1 MTGPAQNSL
10 VICLRAVA
18 KITTCPFLPLL
29 SGYRSY
35 DQANPR
41 LAARVDLIIYK
52 TSHVRIPME
61 NISTNGREHTVLA
74 TWTGNRMKKKEQRWE
89 KCAGMFSDALEA
101 VGQVEGL
108 TLSPPQTLPD
118 PDDEVELGT
127 ETKRR
132 GRYLTPQNNFHIRKH
147 QHPVDN
153 AGFFSFMTL
162 QWLSPLAWKAHK
174 ASSLKMEDVWGLSCH
189 EASETNC
196 QRLEWLWH
204 EELKRRG
211 KDGASLSRVF
221 WRFCQTR
228 MLVAIFSLLIT
239 MVAGFVGPAL
249 LIRALLEYSQCTEV
263 KLLYGLALVGGIF
276 LMELTRS
283 WSLAFMWAVNYRTA
297 TRLRGAAL
305 TFAFQ
310 KILRLRSTKDISTGE
325 LVNICSSDGQRLYE
339 AVSVG
344 CLLAGGPLVGILG
357 LLYTVYFLGPTAL
370 VGSAIF
376 VIFYPTMMLASR
388 LTAYFRKRCVVVSD
402 RRVRLMNEI
411 LGCIKFIK
419 MYCWETAFA
428 NNIQKVRSEE
438 RRILEW
444 AGCVQSLTVGVAPV
458 VVVIAS
464 VCTFTL
470 HMALGYDLTAAQAFT
485 VVAVFNSMTFALKV
499 TPLAMTL
506 LGGSVAVNGDFA
518 YVAQQ
523 AWILNDSLRENILFG
538 KKYIEEK
545 YNAVLEACCLFPDI
559 SELPYG
565 DMTEIGERGANLS
578 GGQRQR
584 VSLARALYSER
595 PVLLLDDPL
604 SAVDARVG
612 SHLFH
617 GAIRRAAKGRTV
629 VFFLPECDEVVLM
642 KDGQIAEHGTHVQL
656 MEKGRDYAALFNS
669 VQQEVRYAARSS
681 GALWEN
687 IRNLVRKNLKN
698 KQRAEEESKPLS
710 LHVNNTAKLHTESKK
725 GDQLMQAEEKG
736 SGAVAWPVYAAYIKA
751 AGGPLA
757 FVVNILLFLFT
768 TGSIAF
774 SNWWLSH
781 WIRQGSGNSSL
792 LQGNETAES
801 DSMRL
806 NPHVQYY
813 SRVYVLSMGAAL
825 FLKTVRGLV
834 FVKVIWSL
842 FVSAQDCSVQAS
854 CIYYTQLNFLSNTW
868 VLRQMHFL
876 FAHLEGLSI
885 RVPSGPRALFSIK
898 QSRQHIREVMCLCN
912 CVPLVFTNSSMMANL
927 FLPRAFLLC
936 VVACIING
944 VVCVFLLFLQC
955 TVRAASVLH
964 DKLFK
969 TLLLSPMRF
978 FDTTPLGRIL
988 NRFSRDMDEVDVR
1001 LAMQAEMLLQNV
1013 TLVLFCLG
1021 MVGAVFPWFLFSIIP
1036 LGAFLFIVN
1045 RISRVLIR
1053 ELKRLEN
1060 ISQSPFT
1067 SHITSSLQGL
1077 STIYAYGRGADFIH
1091 RNQALLD
1098 TNQACHYLF
1107 SCAMR
1112 WLAVRLDLI
1121 SISLITTV
1129 ALLIVFMHGHIPP
1142 AYAGLAISYAVQ
1154 LTGLFQFTVRLLS
1167 ETEARFTSVERINH
1181 YIKVETSVTQACWFW
1196 PEEGRITFQNVEMRY
1211 RDDLPLV
1218 LKNLSFSVL
1227 PEETV
1232 GIVGRTGSG
1241 KSSLGVTLFRLAE
1254 LSRGSI
1260 IIDGVNIAHIGLE
1273 DLRSKLSVI
1282 PQEPVL
1288 FIGTVR
1294 SNLDP
1299 WNQYTDAQIWEALEK
1314 THIKDM
1320 VSQLPNSLHSEVTD
1334 NGENFSVGERQL
1346 LCVARALLRHSKI
1359 LLLDEATAAIDTETD
1374 RLIQD
1379 TIRTSFSG
1387 CTTLVIAHRLNTVL
1401 NCDRIMVLD
1410 QGQILEFDTPSNLLA
1425 DENSRFHA
1433 MMVAAEET
1441 LRHP

>member
-1 MTGPAQNSL
+1 
-10 VICLRAVA
+10 
-18 KITTCPFLPLL
+18 
-29 SGYRSY
+29 
-35 DQANPR
+35 
-41 LAARVDLIIYK
+41 
-52 TSHVRIPME
+52 
-61 NISTNGREHTVLA
+61 
-74 TWTGNRMKKKEQRWE
+74 
-89 KCAGMFSDALEA
+89 MFSDALEA

-108 TLSPPQTLPD
+108 TLCPPQTLPD

-132 GRYLTPQNNFHIRKH
+132 GRYRQSLQILKPFRITHKH

-162 QWLSPLAWKAHK
+162 QWLSPLAWRAHK
-174 ASSLKMEDVWGLSCH
+174 ASCLKIEDVWGLSCH

-204 EELKRRG
+204 EELKRRA
-211 KDGASLSRVF
+211 KDSASLSRVF

-249 LIRALLEYSQCTEV
+249 LIRALLEYSQCAEV
-263 KLLYGLALVGGIF
+263 KLLYGLALVAGIF
-276 LMELTRS
+276 LMELARS
-283 WSLAFMWAVNYRTA
+283 WSLALVWAVSYRTA
-297 TRLRGAAL
+297 ARLRGAAL

-310 KILRLRSTKDISTGE
+310 KILRLRSTKDISAGE

-357 LLYTVYFLGPTAL
+357 LSYTIYFLGPTAL
-370 VGSAIF
+370 MGSAIF

-388 LTAYFRKRCVVVSD
+388 LTAYFRKRCVAVMD

-428 NNIQKVRSEE
+428 NNIQSVRSEE
-438 RRILEW
+438 RRILER

-458 VVVIAS
+458 VVVIAG

-499 TPLAMTL
+499 TPLAVRALSEGSVAVKRFQKLFMMEDRELISNRTEDLYNAVEFKDATLAWEKTCGSLGKKSRAQQKRGGMKRVLRREKLSLYITAEDSKGESEEPNAEHLLTHMEQESPQSTISSTQSIRPPLHKTLHRIDLCIRKGSLLGVCGGVGSGKSSLLSALLGQMTL
-506 LGGSVAVNGDFA
+506 LGGSVAVSGDFA

-559 SELPYG
+559 IELPYG

-584 VSLARALYSER
+584 VSLARALYSKR
-595 PVLLLDDPL
+595 PY
-604 SAVDARVG
+604 
-612 SHLFH
+612 
-617 GAIRRAAKGRTV
+617 
-629 VFFLPECDEVVLM
+629 LPECDEVVLM

-669 VQQEVRYAARSS
+669 VQQE
-681 GALWEN
+681 
-687 IRNLVRKNLKN
+687 NLVRKNLKN
-698 KQRAEEESKPLS
+698 KQRAEEESSPRS
-710 LHVNNTAKLHTESKK
+710 LHVSPAAKPHTESKK
-725 GDQLMQAEEKG
+725 RDQLMQAEEKG
-736 SGAVAWPVYAAYIKA
+736 SGAVAWPVYTAYIKA

-757 FVVNILLFLFT
+757 FIVNILLFLFT

-792 LQGNETAES
+792 LQANQTAES

-806 NPHVQYY
+806 NPHIQYY

-834 FVKVIWSL
+834 FVK
-842 FVSAQDCSVQAS
+842 
-854 CIYYTQLNFLSNTW
+854 
-868 VLRQMHFL
+868 
-876 FAHLEGLSI
+876 
-885 RVPSGPRALFSIK
+885 
-898 QSRQHIREVMCLCN
+898 
-912 CVPLVFTNSSMMANL
+912 
-927 FLPRAFLLC
+927 
-936 VVACIING
+936 
-944 VVCVFLLFLQC
+944 C

-988 NRFSRDMDEVDVR
+988 NRFSRDMDEVDVL

-1021 MVGAVFPWFLFSIIP
+1021 MVGAVPWFLFSIIP

-1129 ALLIVFMHGHIPP
+1129 ALLIVFMHGRIPP

-1181 YIKVETSVTQACWFW
+1181 YIKNLESEGPRQICGSSAPASSW

-1241 KSSLGVTLFRLAE
+1241 KSSLGIALFRLAE

-1299 WNQYTDAQIWEALEK
+1299 WDQYTDAQIWEALEK

-1320 VSQLPNSLHSEVTD
+1320 VSQLPNSLHSWVMD
-1334 NGENFSVGERQL
+1334 NGENFSMGERQL
-1346 LCVARALLRHSKI
+1346 LCVTRALLRHSKI

-1374 RLIQD
+1374 RLIQN
-1379 TIRTSFSG
+1379 TIRSSFSG
-1387 CTTLVIAHRLNTVL
+1387 CSTLVIAHRLNTVL

-1410 QGQILEFDTPSNLLA
+1410 QGQFRHTLLY
-1425 DENSRFHA
+1425 EQG
-1433 MMVAAEET
+1433 
-1441 LRHP
+1441 

>member
-1 MTGPAQNSL
+1 M
-10 VICLRAVA
+10 
-18 KITTCPFLPLL
+18 
-29 SGYRSY
+29 
-35 DQANPR
+35 
-41 LAARVDLIIYK
+41 RV
-52 TSHVRIPME
+52 
-61 NISTNGREHTVLA
+61 
-74 TWTGNRMKKKEQRWE
+74 
-89 KCAGMFSDALEA
+89 
-101 VGQVEGL
+101 
-108 TLSPPQTLPD
+108 
-118 PDDEVELGT
+118 
-127 ETKRR
+127 KR
-132 GRYLTPQNNFHIRKH
+132 
-147 QHPVDN
+147 
-153 AGFFSFMTL
+153 
-162 QWLSPLAWKAHK
+162 
-174 ASSLKMEDVWGLSCH
+174 
-189 EASETNC
+189 
-196 QRLEWLWH
+196 
-204 EELKRRG
+204 
-211 KDGASLSRVF
+211 
-221 WRFCQTR
+221 
-228 MLVAIFSLLIT
+228 
-239 MVAGFVGPAL
+239 
-249 LIRALLEYSQCTEV
+249 
-263 KLLYGLALVGGIF
+263 
-276 LMELTRS
+276 
-283 WSLAFMWAVNYRTA
+283 
-297 TRLRGAAL
+297 
-305 TFAFQ
+305 
-310 KILRLRSTKDISTGE
+310 

-357 LLYTVYFLGPTAL
+357 LSYTIYFLGPTAL
-370 VGSAIF
+370 MGSAIF

-388 LTAYFRKRCVVVSD
+388 LTAYFRKRCVAVMD

-428 NNIQKVRSEE
+428 NNIQSVRSEE
-438 RRILEW
+438 RRILER

-458 VVVIAS
+458 VVVIAG

-499 TPLAMTL
+499 TPLAVRALSEGSVAVKRFQVKNTSTSTNKPKMTLLPLFSHPRGSLLGVCGGVGSGKSSLLSALLGQMTL
-506 LGGSVAVNGDFA
+506 LGGSVAVSGDFA

-559 SELPYG
+559 IELPYG

-584 VSLARALYSER
+584 VSLARALYSKR
-595 PVLLLDDPL
+595 PY
-604 SAVDARVG
+604 
-612 SHLFH
+612 
-617 GAIRRAAKGRTV
+617 
-629 VFFLPECDEVVLM
+629 LPECDEVVLM

-656 MEKGRDYAALFNS
+656 MEKGRDYAALFNITLLCC
-669 VQQEVRYAARSS
+669 SS
-681 GALWEN
+681 LF
-687 IRNLVRKNLKN
+687 LLSDV
-698 KQRAEEESKPLS
+698 PL
-710 LHVNNTAKLHTESKK
+710 T
-725 GDQLMQAEEKG
+725 DQLMQAEEKG
-736 SGAVAWPVYAAYIKA
+736 SGAVAWPVYTAYIKA

-757 FVVNILLFLFT
+757 FIVNILLFLFT

-792 LQGNETAES
+792 LQANQTAES

-806 NPHVQYY
+806 NPHIQYY

-834 FVKVIWSL
+834 FVK
-842 FVSAQDCSVQAS
+842 
-854 CIYYTQLNFLSNTW
+854 
-868 VLRQMHFL
+868 
-876 FAHLEGLSI
+876 
-885 RVPSGPRALFSIK
+885 
-898 QSRQHIREVMCLCN
+898 
-912 CVPLVFTNSSMMANL
+912 
-927 FLPRAFLLC
+927 
-936 VVACIING
+936 
-944 VVCVFLLFLQC
+944 C

-988 NRFSRDMDEVDVR
+988 NRFSRDMDEVDVL

-1021 MVGAVFPWFLFSIIP
+1021 MVGVPWFLFSIIP

-1129 ALLIVFMHGHIPP
+1129 ALLIVFMHGRIPP

-1181 YIKVETSVTQACWFW
+1181 YIKNLESEGPRQICGSSAPASSW

-1241 KSSLGVTLFRLAE
+1241 KSSLGIALFRLAE

-1299 WNQYTDAQIWEALEK
+1299 WDQYTDAQIWEALEK

-1320 VSQLPNSLHSEVTD
+1320 VSQLPNSLHSWVMD
-1334 NGENFSVGERQL
+1334 NGENFSMGERQL
-1346 LCVARALLRHSKI
+1346 LCVTRALLRHSKI

-1374 RLIQD
+1374 RLIQN
-1379 TIRTSFSG
+1379 TIRSSFSG
-1387 CTTLVIAHRLNTVL
+1387 CSTLVIAHRLNTVL

-1425 DENSRFHA
+1425 DENSRFCA

-1441 LRHP
+1441 LSHP

>member
-1 MTGPAQNSL
+1 FIKNIF
-10 VICLRAVA
+10 ICIL
-18 KITTCPFLPLL
+18 KI
-29 SGYRSY
+29 
-35 DQANPR
+35 N
-41 LAARVDLIIYK
+41 
-52 TSHVRIPME
+52 
-61 NISTNGREHTVLA
+61 
-74 TWTGNRMKKKEQRWE
+74 
-89 KCAGMFSDALEA
+89 
-101 VGQVEGL
+101 EGL
-108 TLSPPQTLPD
+108 TGLERHE
-118 PDDEVELGT
+118 DE
-127 ETKRR
+127 
-132 GRYLTPQNNFHIRKH
+132 
-147 QHPVDN
+147 
-153 AGFFSFMTL
+153 
-162 QWLSPLAWKAHK
+162 
-174 ASSLKMEDVWGLSCH
+174 
-189 EASETNC
+189 
-196 QRLEWLWH
+196 LEWLWH

-211 KDGASLSRVF
+211 KDVASLSRVF

-239 MVAGFVGPAL
+239 MVAGFVGPVSS
-249 LIRALLEYSQCTEV
+249 LLEYSQCAEV

-283 WSLAFMWAVNYRTA
+283 WSLAFMWAVSYRTA
-297 TRLRGAAL
+297 ARLRGATL

-357 LLYTVYFLGPTAL
+357 LSYTIYFFGPTAL

-388 LTAYFRKRCVVVSD
+388 LTAYFRKRCVTVTD

-428 NNIQKVRSEE
+428 SNIQRVRSEE
-438 RRILEW
+438 RRVLEW

-499 TPLAMTL
+499 TPLAVRAL
-506 LGGSVAVNGDFA
+506 SEGSVAVKRFQVKNTSTYTNQKLLFCPYFLTVMFCNSQKGELISLELAVNGDFA

-559 SELPYG
+559 IELPYG

-604 SAVDARVG
+604 SAVDTRVG

-617 GAIRRAAKGRTV
+617 SAIRRAAKSRTV
-629 VFFLPECDEVVLM
+629 IFVTHQLQFLPECDEVVLM

-669 VQQEVRYAARSS
+669 VQQEVRYAVR
-681 GALWEN
+681 WEN
-687 IRNLVRKNLKN
+687 TRVTHSQNILHQPLK
-698 KQRAEEESKPLS
+698 KGGE
-710 LHVNNTAKLHTESKK
+710 

-736 SGAVAWPVYAAYIKA
+736 SGAVAWQVYTTYIKA

-757 FVVNILLFLFT
+757 FIVNILLFLFT

-781 WIRQGSGNSSL
+781 WIRQGSGH
-792 LQGNETAES
+792 Q
-801 DSMRL
+801 
-806 NPHVQYY
+806 
-813 SRVYVLSMGAAL
+813 
-825 FLKTVRGLV
+825 
-834 FVKVIWSL
+834 I
-842 FVSAQDCSVQAS
+842 
-854 CIYYTQLNFLSNTW
+854 
-868 VLRQMHFL
+868 QMHFL
-876 FAHLEGLSI
+876 
-885 RVPSGPRALFSIK
+885 
-898 QSRQHIREVMCLCN
+898 CLG
-912 CVPLVFTNSSMMANL
+912 
-927 FLPRAFLLC
+927 
-936 VVACIING
+936 ACIINS
-944 VVCVFLLFLQC
+944 VLCVLLLFLQC

-1021 MVGAVFPWFLFSIIP
+1021 VVGVVFPWFLFSIIP
-1036 LGAFLFIVN
+1036 LGVFLFIVN

-1129 ALLIVFMHGHIPP
+1129 ALLIVFMHGRIPP

-1181 YIKVETSVTQACWFW
+1181 YIKICGSSAPASSW

-1211 RDDLPLV
+1211 RDGLPLV

-1241 KSSLGVTLFRLAE
+1241 KSSLGVALFRLVE

-1299 WNQYTDAQIWEALEK
+1299 WDQYTDAQIWEALEK

-1320 VSQLPNSLHSEVTD
+1320 VSRLPNSLHSEVTD

-1379 TIRTSFSG
+1379 TIRSSFSG
-1387 CTTLVIAHRLNTVL
+1387 CSTLVIAHRLNTVL

-1410 QGQILEFDTPSNLLA
+1410 QGQVGLHLHLLL
-1425 DENSRFHA
+1425 F
-1433 MMVAAEET
+1433 
-1441 LRHP
+1441 

>member
-1 MTGPAQNSL
+1 MCKL
-10 VICLRAVA
+10 LFKHERVIH
-18 KITTCPFLPLL
+18 LL
-29 SGYRSY
+29 FGRS
-35 DQANPR
+35 Q
-41 LAARVDLIIYK
+41 
-52 TSHVRIPME
+52 
-61 NISTNGREHTVLA
+61 
-74 TWTGNRMKKKEQRWE
+74 
-89 KCAGMFSDALEA
+89 
-101 VGQVEGL
+101 
-108 TLSPPQTLPD
+108 
-118 PDDEVELGT
+118 
-127 ETKRR
+127 
-132 GRYLTPQNNFHIRKH
+132 H

-162 QWLSPLAWKAHK
+162 QWLSPLAWRAHK
-174 ASSLKMEDVWGLSCH
+174 ASSLKMEDVCGLSCH

-249 LIRALLEYSQCTEV
+249 LIRALLEYSQCAEV
-263 KLLYGLALVGGIF
+263 NLLYGLALVGGIF

-297 TRLRGAAL
+297 ARLRGAAL

-325 LVNICSSDGQRLYE
+325 LVNICSNDGQRLYE

-357 LLYTVYFLGPTAL
+357 LSYTAYFLGPTAL
-370 VGSAIF
+370 VGSAVF

-388 LTAYFRKRCVVVSD
+388 LTAYFRKRCVTVTD

-438 RRILEW
+438 RGILEW

-499 TPLAMTL
+499 TPLAVRALSEGSVAVKRFQKLFMMEDREMISNKTEDPYNAVEFKDATLAWEKSCGSPEKKSRAQQKRGGMKRVLRREKLSLYITAEDSKGKSEEPNAEHLLTHMEQESPQSTISSTQSIRPPLHKTLHRIELCIRKGSLVGVCGGVGSGKSSLLSGLLGQMTL

-559 SELPYG
+559 IELPYG

-612 SHLFH
+612 AHLFH
-617 GAIRRAAKGRTV
+617 SAIRRAAKGRTV
-629 VFFLPECDEVVLM
+629 IFVTHQLQFLPECDEVVLM

-669 VQQEVRYAARSS
+669 VQQE
-681 GALWEN
+681 
-687 IRNLVRKNLKN
+687 NLVRKNLKN
-698 KQRAEEESKPLS
+698 KQRGEEESSPQSLNVNHAAKP
-710 LHVNNTAKLHTESKK
+710 HTESKK

-757 FVVNILLFLFT
+757 FIVNILLFLFT

-834 FVKVIWSL
+834 FVK
-842 FVSAQDCSVQAS
+842 
-854 CIYYTQLNFLSNTW
+854 
-868 VLRQMHFL
+868 
-876 FAHLEGLSI
+876 
-885 RVPSGPRALFSIK
+885 
-898 QSRQHIREVMCLCN
+898 
-912 CVPLVFTNSSMMANL
+912 
-927 FLPRAFLLC
+927 
-936 VVACIING
+936 
-944 VVCVFLLFLQC
+944 
-955 TVRAASVLH
+955 
-964 DKLFK
+964 
-969 TLLLSPMRF
+969 
-978 FDTTPLGRIL
+978 
-988 NRFSRDMDEVDVR
+988 
-1001 LAMQAEMLLQNV
+1001 
-1013 TLVLFCLG
+1013 
-1021 MVGAVFPWFLFSIIP
+1021 
-1036 LGAFLFIVN
+1036 
-1045 RISRVLIR
+1045 
-1053 ELKRLEN
+1053 
-1060 ISQSPFT
+1060 
-1067 SHITSSLQGL
+1067 
-1077 STIYAYGRGADFIH
+1077 
-1091 RNQALLD
+1091 
-1098 TNQACHYLF
+1098 
-1107 SCAMR
+1107 
-1112 WLAVRLDLI
+1112 
-1121 SISLITTV
+1121 
-1129 ALLIVFMHGHIPP
+1129 
-1142 AYAGLAISYAVQ
+1142 
-1154 LTGLFQFTVRLLS
+1154 
-1167 ETEARFTSVERINH
+1167 
-1181 YIKVETSVTQACWFW
+1181 
-1196 PEEGRITFQNVEMRY
+1196 
-1211 RDDLPLV
+1211 
-1218 LKNLSFSVL
+1218 
-1227 PEETV
+1227 
-1232 GIVGRTGSG
+1232 
-1241 KSSLGVTLFRLAE
+1241 
-1254 LSRGSI
+1254 
-1260 IIDGVNIAHIGLE
+1260 
-1273 DLRSKLSVI
+1273 
-1282 PQEPVL
+1282 
-1288 FIGTVR
+1288 
-1294 SNLDP
+1294 
-1299 WNQYTDAQIWEALEK
+1299 
-1314 THIKDM
+1314 
-1320 VSQLPNSLHSEVTD
+1320 
-1334 NGENFSVGERQL
+1334 
-1346 LCVARALLRHSKI
+1346 
-1359 LLLDEATAAIDTETD
+1359 
-1374 RLIQD
+1374 
-1379 TIRTSFSG
+1379 
-1387 CTTLVIAHRLNTVL
+1387 
-1401 NCDRIMVLD
+1401 
-1410 QGQILEFDTPSNLLA
+1410 
-1425 DENSRFHA
+1425 
-1433 MMVAAEET
+1433 
-1441 LRHP
+1441 

>member
-1 MTGPAQNSL
+1 M
-10 VICLRAVA
+10 I
-18 KITTCPFLPLL
+18 
-29 SGYRSY
+29 
-35 DQANPR
+35 
-41 LAARVDLIIYK
+41 
-52 TSHVRIPME
+52 
-61 NISTNGREHTVLA
+61 
-74 TWTGNRMKKKEQRWE
+74 
-89 KCAGMFSDALEA
+89 
-101 VGQVEGL
+101 
-108 TLSPPQTLPD
+108 
-118 PDDEVELGT
+118 
-127 ETKRR
+127 
-132 GRYLTPQNNFHIRKH
+132 
-147 QHPVDN
+147 
-153 AGFFSFMTL
+153 
-162 QWLSPLAWKAHK
+162 
-174 ASSLKMEDVWGLSCH
+174 
-189 EASETNC
+189 
-196 QRLEWLWH
+196 LEWLWH

-211 KDGASLSRVF
+211 KDGASLSRVI

-239 MVAGFVGPAL
+239 MVAGFVGPVSS
-249 LIRALLEYSQCTEV
+249 LLEYSQCAEV

-283 WSLAFMWAVNYRTA
+283 WSLAFMWAVSYRTA
-297 TRLRGAAL
+297 ARLRGAAL

-357 LLYTVYFLGPTAL
+357 LSYTTYFLGPTAL

-376 VIFYPTMMLASR
+376 VIFYPAMMLASR
-388 LTAYFRKRCVVVSD
+388 LTAYFRKRCVAVTD

-428 NNIQKVRSEE
+428 NNIQRVRSEE
-438 RRILEW
+438 RRVLEW

-499 TPLAMTL
+499 TPLAVRAL
-506 LGGSVAVNGDFA
+506 SEGSVAVKRFQVKNTSTNKPKCYLKSELISVEHKRRKSEEHPEDSKGKSEEANAEHLLTHMEQESPQSTISSTQSIRPPLHKTLHRIDLCIRKGA
-518 YVAQQ
+518 LLGVCGGVGSGKSSLLSALLGQMYRSDSPPP

-559 SELPYG
+559 IELPYG

-604 SAVDARVG
+604 SAVDTHVG

-617 GAIRRAAKGRTV
+617 SAIRHTAKSRTV
-629 VFFLPECDEVVLM
+629 IFVTHQLQYLPECDEVVLM
-642 KDGQIAEHGTHVQL
+642 KDGQIAEHGSHVQL

-669 VQQEVRYAARSS
+669 VQQEVRYAAR
-681 GALWEN
+681 WEN
-687 IRNLVRKNLKN
+687 TRVTLTLLCC
-698 KQRAEEESKPLS
+698 SS
-710 LHVNNTAKLHTESKK
+710 LWSDVPRT
-725 GDQLMQAEEKG
+725 DQLMQAEEKG
-736 SGAVAWPVYAAYIKA
+736 SGAVAWPVYTAYIKA

-774 SNWWLSH
+774 SNWWLSY

-792 LQGNETAES
+792 LQTNATAGS

-806 NPHVQYY
+806 NPHIQYY
-813 SRVYVLSMGAAL
+813 SRVYVL
-825 FLKTVRGLV
+825 
-834 FVKVIWSL
+834 
-842 FVSAQDCSVQAS
+842 
-854 CIYYTQLNFLSNTW
+854 
-868 VLRQMHFL
+868 
-876 FAHLEGLSI
+876 
-885 RVPSGPRALFSIK
+885 
-898 QSRQHIREVMCLCN
+898 
-912 CVPLVFTNSSMMANL
+912 
-927 FLPRAFLLC
+927 
-936 VVACIING
+936 
-944 VVCVFLLFLQC
+944 VVCVVLLFLQC

-1129 ALLIVFMHGHIPP
+1129 ALLIVFMHGRIPP

-1181 YIKVETSVTQACWFW
+1181 YIKICGSSAPASSW

-1241 KSSLGVTLFRLAE
+1241 KSSLGVALFRLAE

-1299 WNQYTDAQIWEALEK
+1299 WDQYTDAQIWEALEK

-1387 CTTLVIAHRLNTVL
+1387 CTSLVIAHRLNTVL
-1401 NCDRIMVLD
+1401 SCDRIMVLD
-1410 QGQILEFDTPSNLLA
+1410 QGQVGVLLYLLL
-1425 DENSRFHA
+1425 F
-1433 MMVAAEET
+1433 
-1441 LRHP
+1441 